1 MARSRSS
8 DRVSTCF
15 SSSRMV
21 DAMTSAMG
29 RDLLAL
35 DDLTSSDLLAI
46 LKRAQD
52 FAGYWSQRRMPQS
65 LSGKRIAL
73 IVDDGGWRN
82 TTAFDLGVNSMGGLC
97 VHTPLRLGHR
107 EAVADLANYLDNWID
122 AVVCRTPELGTLRA
136 LAEAADAPV
145 INARTKQNHPCETLG
160 DLAFYWHRH
169 GTIDAIKV
177 VIVAPDANILGSWI
191 EAARVLPL
199 KVVQVYPERWH
210 VTRGASA
217 AFRSSTDL
225 GELRDA
231 DIVVTDCWPDGGHPD
246 ELSGYRITAAILDD
260 LHREHL
266 EFLPCP
272 PVTRDQEVSADA
284 MLHAN
289 CRVIDAKAFLLH
301 AQNAALE
308 WVFRKI

>member
-1 MARSRSS
+1 
-8 DRVSTCF
+8 
-15 SSSRMV
+15 
-21 DAMTSAMG
+21 MTAAMG

-35 DDLTSSDLLAI
+35 DDLSSSDLLAI

-52 FAGYWSQRRMPQS
+52 FAGYWSERRMPQS

-73 IVDDGGWRN
+73 IVNDGGWRN
-82 TTAFDLGVNSMGGLC
+82 TTAFDLGINSMGGLC
-97 VHTPLRLGHR
+97 VHTPMRLDQG

-122 AVVCRTPELGTLRA
+122 AVVSRTPDLATLRA

-145 INARTKQNHPCETLG
+145 INARTRQNHPCETLG

-169 GTIDAIKV
+169 GTIDGLKV
-177 VIVAPDANILGSWI
+177 VVVAPDANILGSWI
-191 EAARVLPL
+191 EAARILPL
-199 KVVQVYPERWH
+199 EVVQVYPVKWH
-210 VTRGASA
+210 ATRGASG
-217 AFRSSTDL
+217 AFRTNIDL

-231 DIVVTDCWPDGGHPD
+231 DVVVTDCWPEGGHPD
-246 ELSGYRITAAILDD
+246 ELSGYRITAALLDSLD
-260 LHREHL
+260 RDL

-272 PVTRDQEVSADA
+272 PVTRGREVSGDA
-284 MLHAN
+284 MSHAN
-289 CRVIDAKAFLLH
+289 CHVIEAKAFLLH

>member
-82 TTAFDLGVNSMGGLC
+82 TKAFDLGVNSMGGLC
-97 VHTPLRLGHR
+97 VHTPLRLGHG

-145 INARTKQNHPCETLG
+145 INARTKQNHPCETL
-160 DLAFYWHRH
+160 
-169 GTIDAIKV
+169 
-177 VIVAPDANILGSWI
+177 
-191 EAARVLPL
+191 
-199 KVVQVYPERWH
+199 
-210 VTRGASA
+210 
-217 AFRSSTDL
+217 
-225 GELRDA
+225 
-231 DIVVTDCWPDGGHPD
+231 
-246 ELSGYRITAAILDD
+246 
-260 LHREHL
+260 
-266 EFLPCP
+266 
-272 PVTRDQEVSADA
+272 
-284 MLHAN
+284 
-289 CRVIDAKAFLLH
+289 
-301 AQNAALE
+301 
-308 WVFRKI
+308 